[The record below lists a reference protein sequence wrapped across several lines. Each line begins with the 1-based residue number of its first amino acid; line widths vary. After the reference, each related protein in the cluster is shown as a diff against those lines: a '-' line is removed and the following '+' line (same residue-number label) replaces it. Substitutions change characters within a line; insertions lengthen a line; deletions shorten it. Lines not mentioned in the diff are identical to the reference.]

1 MAKVIMIQGT
11 MSGAGKSLLVAGLCR
26 IFKQDGY
33 VAAPFKSQNMALN
46 SFITSEGL
54 EMGRAQ
60 AAQAEA
66 CGKLPDVRMN
76 PILLKPTSDVGSQ
89 LIVNGRVR
97 GTYRAADYFRMK
109 KTLIPDIMEAFRSLE
124 AENDVIV
131 IEGAGSPAEINLK
144 SDDIVNMGL
153 AGLVDAPVIL
163 VGDID
168 PGGVFAQLYGT
179 IMLLTKEERARIVGT
194 VINKF
199 RGDVEILRPGL
210 GMLEDLTKVPV
221 LGVVPYA
228 DIDIDDE
235 DSLSPRLAGGSH
247 DRPIDIAVIRFPR
260 ISNFTDITPL
270 TAHPYLGVRY
280 VGRTSDF
287 GQPDLVILPG
297 TKNTLDDLLWLR
309 ENGLETRI
317 IRYARAGGSVLGIC
331 GGFQMLGES
340 LSDPE
345 GSDSGRAGSRMRGM
359 GLLPTVTVFSSQKI
373 RRQVTG
379 SVCAGELAGASV
391 PGYEIHMG
399 ETQVADGAEHF
410 ANVRCELVSGSS
422 EKVRCETVPGSFAR
436 LDDSPYYK
444 THGDFKCAA
453 AVQPDGCIKGSVFGT
468 YIHGLFDTGELTE
481 RLASYLMKKKG
492 IAGDAISVESRT
504 SYKERQYARLAEI
517 VRGSLDMEAVYRS
530 LR

>member
-1 MAKVIMIQGT
+1 
-11 MSGAGKSLLVAGLCR
+11 MSGAGKSLLVTALCR
-26 IFKQDGY
+26 IFREDGLK
-33 VAAPFKSQNMALN
+33 VAPFKSQNMALN
-46 SFITSEGL
+46 SYITADGL

-66 CGKLPDVRMN
+66 CGVLPDVRMN

-97 GTYRAADYFRMK
+97 GTYRAAEYFRMK
-109 KTLIPDIMEAFRSLE
+109 KTLIPDIMEAFGSLE

-153 AGLVDAPVIL
+153 AGMVDAPVIL

-179 IMLLTKEERARIVGT
+179 IMLLTEDERARVVGT

-221 LGVVPYA
+221 LGVVPYT

-235 DSLSPRLAGGSH
+235 DSLSPRLAGCSH

-280 VGRTSDF
+280 VGRPADF

-297 TKNTLDDLLWLR
+297 TKNTMDDLIWLR
-309 ENGLETRI
+309 ETGLEAGI
-317 IRYARAGGSVLGIC
+317 LKYAKAEGTILGIC
-331 GGFQMLGES
+331 GGYQMLGEL

-345 GSDSGRAGSRMRGM
+345 GSDSGRAGSRMRGL
-359 GLLPTVTVFSSQKI
+359 GLLPTVTVFSPRKI
-373 RRQVTG
+373 RRQVSG
-379 SVCAGELAGASV
+379 RVSAGILAGAFIT
-391 PGYEIHMG
+391 GYEIHMG
-399 ETQVADGAEHF
+399 ETRIGDGDGA
-410 ANVRCELVSGSS
+410 
-422 EKVRCETVPGSFAR
+422 FAR
-436 LDDSPYYK
+436 VHCESGIDFSAKGSHESEADHFTLPGHHSDASGQ
-444 THGDFKCAA
+444 TRGDGEDPAGSWE
-453 AVQPDGCIKGSVFGT
+453 DGCVRGSVFGT

-481 RLASYLMKKKG
+481 RLAAYLMKKKG
-492 IAGDAISVESRT
+492 IAADTISVESRN
-504 SYKERQYARLAEI
+504 SYKERQYARLADI
-517 VRGSLDMEAVYRS
+517 VRRSLDMEAVYRA

>member
-1 MAKVIMIQGT
+1 MTQCRKIMIQGT
-11 MSGAGKSLLVAGLCR
+11 MSGAGKSLLVTALCR
-26 IFKQDGY
+26 IFHEDGKR
-33 VAAPFKSQNMALN
+33 VAPFKSQNMALN
-46 SFITSEGL
+46 SYITADGL

-153 AGLVDAPVIL
+153 ASMVDAPVIL

-179 IMLLTKEERARIVGT
+179 IMLLTAEERARIVGT

-199 RGDVEILRPGL
+199 RGDVDILRPGL
-210 GMLEDLTKVPV
+210 SMLEELTRVPV

-235 DSLSPRLAGGSH
+235 DSLSPRLAGRSH

-280 VGRTSDF
+280 VERSFPGQKTRWMISCGSVKTVLRPGSSDMPRHKARSSAYAEAF
-287 GQPDLVILPG
+287 RCWANRCP
-297 TKNTLDDLLWLR
+297 TLR
-309 ENGLETRI
+309 EATAAE
-317 IRYARAGGSVLGIC
+317 RAAGC
-331 GGFQMLGES
+331 GGWDFCR
-340 LSDPE
+340 LSRSSALKRHGVRSRVACVPANWRVPL
-345 GSDSGRAGSRMRGM
+345 SAATRYIWGRRGSRMERILLRGCAVKM
-359 GLLPTVTVFSSQKI
+359 SQIFSNRYAVNLRPVISRSPAIIPTHLINHTETVRRSPDRRRTAVYVATFSARI
-373 RRQVTG
+373 FTG
-379 SVCAGELAGASV
+379 S
-391 PGYEIHMG
+391 
-399 ETQVADGAEHF
+399 
-410 ANVRCELVSGSS
+410 
-422 EKVRCETVPGSFAR
+422 
-436 LDDSPYYK
+436 
-444 THGDFKCAA
+444 
-453 AVQPDGCIKGSVFGT
+453 
-468 YIHGLFDTGELTE
+468 LT
-481 RLASYLMKKKG
+481 R
-492 IAGDAISVESRT
+492 ES
-504 SYKERQYARLAEI
+504 
-517 VRGSLDMEAVYRS
+517 
-530 LR
+530 